1 MTTSPTPVES
11 VPALS
16 LEDKSRVFCALL
28 KELIEF
34 RGGGKGQ
41 ISITSPNG
49 EWLGYHIPPL
59 AAEAIFAERGPK
71 LSEERWAELDRRA
84 ADEGSFVS
92 TEEFKTMVVADLEK
106 LRRLE
111 PALSGS

>member
-1 MTTSPTPVES
+1 MTASPTPVEAAM
-11 VPALS
+11 ALS
-16 LEDKSRVFCALL
+16 DEDKSRVFCALL
-28 KELIEF
+28 KELIAL

-41 ISITSPNG
+41 ISITAPDG
-49 EWLGYHIPPL
+49 EWLGYHVPPL

-71 LSEERWAELDRRA
+71 LSEEEWAELDRRA
-84 ADEGSFVS
+84 ADETSFVS
-92 TEEFKTMVVADLEK
+92 TEEFKALVIADLEK

>member
-1 MTTSPTPVES
+1 MTASPTPVEAAM
-11 VPALS
+11 ALS
-16 LEDKSRVFCALL
+16 DEDKSRVFCALL

-41 ISITSPNG
+41 ISITSPDG

-71 LSEERWAELDRRA
+71 ISEERWAELDRRA
-84 ADEGSFVS
+84 ASVGTAIPAAEMIA
-92 TEEFKTMVVADLEK
+92 E
-106 LRRLE
+106 LRAEAERLRSRE
-111 PALSGS
+111 PARCAS